1 MSASMVR
8 LGVFNNVSLDG
19 YFVDASGDMRWAHN
33 TKPDPEWDA
42 FVASNASGG
51 GRLLFGRKTY
61 DLMASYWPT
70 PMAAKNMPAVAEG
83 MNKMPK
89 IVFSRTL
96 ARADWNNTTLL
107 KGDLVAEVRKL
118 KNDSGPDMAILG
130 SGSIVAQLAQEN
142 LIDQFQVA
150 VIPIVLGAGRTMFD
164 GVKRRLN
171 LKLTNSRAYRNGN
184 VVLSYESA

>member
-1 MSASMVR
+1 MSASMIR

-19 YFVDASGDMRWAHN
+19 YFVDSSGDMRWAHN

-42 FVASNASGG
+42 FVAGNASGG

>member
-1 MSASMVR
+1 MSASMIR

-19 YFVDASGDMRWAHN
+19 YFVDSSGDMRWAHN

-42 FVASNASGG
+42 FVAGNASGG

-130 SGSIVAQLAQEN
+130 SGSIVTQLAQEN